1 MGTRG
6 VWGFVIDGQEKLAY
20 NHFDSYPSGLGNDLL
35 KMLDKMEID
44 KDGLVAK
51 ARALRV
57 VGENEKPTPEDVE
70 KCKAAGTV
78 DLGVSHQSLDDWYC
92 LLRNA
97 QGDLAKTLEVGIM
110 EDGSAF
116 PSDSL
121 FCEWGYVFDLDNGKL
136 EVYRGFQQKPHG
148 LGRFAGR
155 KGRAGYYPI
164 KLVAEYQLD
173 NLPVSLTPL
182 EDPDADD

>member
-6 VWGFVIDGQEKLAY
+6 VWGFVVDGQEKLTY

-35 KMLDKMEID
+35 KALDGISKEDLI
-44 KDGLVAK
+44 AK
-51 ARALRV
+51 VRALRV

-70 KCKAAGTV
+70 KCQAAGTV
-78 DLGVSHQSLDDWYC
+78 DLGVSRQSPDDWYC

-97 QGDLAKTLEVGIM
+97 QGDLAKTLKVGLM

-121 FCEWGYVFDLDNGKL
+121 FCGWGYVFDLDNGKL
-136 EVYRGFQQKPHG
+136 EVYRGFQEKPHG

-155 KGRAGYYPI
+155 KGRDGYYPI
-164 KLVAEYQLD
+164 KLVAEYPLD
-173 NLPVSLTPL
+173 NLPVSLAPL
-182 EDPDADD
+182 ENGEEEEDS